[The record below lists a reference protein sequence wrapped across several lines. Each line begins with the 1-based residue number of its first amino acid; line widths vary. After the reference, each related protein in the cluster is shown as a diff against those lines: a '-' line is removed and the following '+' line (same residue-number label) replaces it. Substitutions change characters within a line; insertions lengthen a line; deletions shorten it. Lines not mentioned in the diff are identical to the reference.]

1 MHYVAC
7 TEISVAS
14 TERSVKAAQVNHDAS
29 LVFLAK
35 VLAAIANAHS
45 PKTLAK
51 ELANAFHAHDAIVAL
66 EVGGILIA
74 RAGAEWRIVERE
86 RIESADIGRR
96 GIEPDVR
103 DAIGRGANEPRGI
116 EPDERD
122 AIGRRAIEL
131 VPNLRIATSGALP
144 DYFAN
149 RAFLDALAQVIETA
163 RRQIET
169 IERLAA
175 VSRQS
180 FAKGK
185 ELREAIARAEHGN
198 GLVARS
204 SRMQGVLARVQ
215 LVARHPTTVLVTG
228 ESGTGKE
235 LVARELHRLS
245 PRSHRPFLMLNCG
258 AIPPELVESELF
270 GHERGAFT
278 GADRAHA
285 GIFERANGGTLL
297 LDELGD
303 LPLAAQAKLLRVL
316 QERTVRRVGGT
327 HELPFDVRVIAA
339 THRDLRSGAF
349 REDLYYRL
357 AVFQIEVPPLRARRE
372 DIAPLATALIAEL
385 AQKLGVP
392 PTTLSTTD
400 LAALES
406 YDWPGNVRELRN
418 VLETILVIGELPAF
432 AHRAALRANTSLDA
446 ATREAIEDALRSTHG
461 KIYGA
466 SGAAARLGLPP
477 ATLQSKMKKLGIDR
491 VAFTRTE

>member
-1 MHYVAC
+1 M
-7 TEISVAS
+7 S
-14 TERSVKAAQVNHDAS
+14 NDAG
-29 LVFLAK
+29 LPFLAK
-35 VLAAIANAHS
+35 LLAAIANAHS

-51 ELANAFHAHDAIVAL
+51 ELANAFDAHEAVVAL
-66 EVGGILIA
+66 EVGGIAIA
-74 RAGAEWRIVERE
+74 RGRAGWRFVDSVEIQSVDRE
-86 RIESADIGRR
+86 GIESSRDIAHGQRA
-96 GIEPDVR
+96 EPSLHVW
-103 DAIGRGANEPRGI
+103 
-116 EPDERD
+116 
-122 AIGRRAIEL
+122 EL
-131 VPNLRIATSGALP
+131 VPNLRIGTTGALP
-144 DYFAN
+144 HYFAN
-149 RAFLDALAQVIETA
+149 REFVDTLAQVIETA

-185 ELREAIARAEHGN
+185 ELREAIARAEPGS

-204 SRMQGVLARVQ
+204 SRMVGVLARVQ

-235 LVARELHRLS
+235 LVARELHRSS
-245 PRSHRPFLMLNCG
+245 PRAHRPFLQLNCG
-258 AIPPELVESELF
+258 AIPTELVESELF

-372 DIAPLATALIAEL
+372 DIAALATALIAEL
-385 AQKLGVP
+385 AGKLGVP
-392 PTTLSTTD
+392 PSTLSTAD
-400 LAALES
+400 LVVLES

-418 VLETILVIGELPAF
+418 VLETMLVIGELPAL
-432 AHRAALRANTSLDA
+432 AHRATIHANTSLDA
-446 ATREAIEDALRSTHG
+446 ATREAIEDALRATRG
-461 KIYGA
+461 KIYGGT
-466 SGAAARLGLPP
+466 GAAARLGVPP

-491 VAFTRTE
+491 APFTRP

>member
-1 MHYVAC
+1 MPSAARANSARPDMHYVAC

-14 TERSVKAAQVNHDAS
+14 TERSVKAAQVNDDAS

-51 ELANAFHAHDAIVAL
+51 ELANAFHAHDAVVAL
-66 EVGGILIA
+66 EVGGIEIA
-74 RAGAEWRIVERE
+74 RTGTEWRIVERTGIE
-86 RIESADIGRR
+86 RGDIGHTGIGREDIGRS
-96 GIEPDVR
+96 GIEPD
-103 DAIGRGANEPRGI
+103 AIG
-116 EPDERD
+116 
-122 AIGRRAIEL
+122 AIEL
-131 VPNLRIATSGALP
+131 VPNLRIATSGTLP

-185 ELREAIARAEHGN
+185 ELREAMARADSE
-198 GLVARS
+198 LVARS

-245 PRSHRPFLMLNCG
+245 PRAHRPFLMLNCG

-303 LPLAAQAKLLRVL
+303 LPLAAQTKLLRVL

-357 AVFQIEVPPLRARRE
+357 AVFQIEVPPLRTRRE

-400 LAALES
+400 LVALES

-418 VLETILVIGELPAF
+418 VIETMLVIGELPAF
-432 AHRAALRANTSLDA
+432 AHRTALHANTSLDA
-446 ATREAIEDALRSTHG
+446 ATREAIEDALRTTRG

-491 VAFTRTE
+491 VAFTRP